1 MSNKVEPADVTRDN
15 RWLSSQ
21 RLKAIVTL
29 AVGVFLWFL
38 PTLLAPG
45 LNGPVVVLIDTA
57 LSAVG
62 LLSASASGFER
73 GFVAALELRWLAVVL
88 LVLFVVVVQ
97 REPLS
102 SLGIRVPRWRDVLL
116 AIGLAVLG
124 IVVGDGLYLLVHG
137 TGFNAGTQHAQVV
150 YTLSLG
156 ERIHV
161 DINAAVVEELF
172 FRGLLIESLIR
183 TFGKRWLAGMV
194 SLVLFVG
201 GHYVTGSASLAETLT
216 ATLVGGLVLV
226 SLYLLRR
233 NVLLC
238 MLSHAILDAVNV
250 VIA

>member
-1 MSNKVEPADVTRDN
+1 MSNKVGLADVTGDN

-21 RLKAIVTL
+21 RLKAIITL
-29 AVGVFLWFL
+29 AVGIFLWFL
-38 PTLLAPG
+38 PTLLVPN
-45 LNGPVVVLIDTA
+45 LQGPVVALIDTA
-57 LSAVG
+57 LRTVG
-62 LLSASASGFER
+62 LLSASASSFER
-73 GFVAALELRWLAVVL
+73 GFIAALVVRWLAVVL
-88 LVLFVVVVQ
+88 LLLFVVVVE

-102 SLGIRVPRWRDVLL
+102 SLGIRMPRWRDVLL

-124 IVVGDGLYLLVHG
+124 IIVGGGLYLLLHG
-137 TGFNAGTQHAQVV
+137 PGFNAGTQHAQVV

-172 FRGLLIESLIR
+172 FRGLLIECLIR
-183 TFGKRWLAGMV
+183 IFGNRWLAGAV

-201 GHYVTGSASLAETLT
+201 SHYVTGSASLVEALTTTL
-216 ATLVGGLVLV
+216 AGGLVLV

-238 MLSHAILDAVNV
+238 MLTHAIMDAVNV
-250 VIA
+250 II